1 MANANFDKWLRLNK
15 KPNESLRDAIYRF
28 SDNTK
33 NPRAAKE
40 YLVDEYREA
49 VDNEDYN
56 QSVQEMP
63 EQQQEG
69 QPYAGKSEEI
79 DPETG
84 KLDEYDWTD
93 PPARAVQQLKKT
105 VGGSLFTLGL
115 DSGVDWSRE
124 ADKRLK
130 QIARPPT
137 RAEIEKEGGFLGS
150 VYGELPEGW
159 LGPGQMVEQGP
170 SSLLPYGTS
179 IPAWMMGGPVAGFGA
194 GYLTSNL
201 QVAGETATR
210 IIDDPIVK
218 RELDIPNLPYEEL
231 SPTQQQN
238 LKDFARE
245 VSRSAGLRRM
255 YTAGLI
261 EAPSLFMPAFKVN
274 KLIPEFIKRQ
284 ALDIT
289 FGSISEVVDEE
300 LYASNVANALMDK
313 GMDEASGAM
322 LKKEI
327 RDMGPEAWEVFWGAF
342 SQELTMG
349 SVGTGAEVTASR
361 IMGKNRDYRVD
372 DTKTDRN
379 EVQNEIARQQ
389 EELLP
394 QYKKEAQEAQD
405 KQDKKDRE
413 DREEQVKLDN
423 AQLDFAI
430 KLDQLNLNREK
441 AEQDRV
447 KAEEERLD
455 RMIEQEET
463 FAKNLPKTLPL
474 VEQQRI
480 YARKRAALVK
490 QGWDPKSIYMDNEGE
505 ARIKIG
511 ADLEGLT
518 EDDVRPDKV
527 TGKPVPV
534 TPDLTKPRA
543 GEKIKVFN
551 KDGEQVEVKV
561 TKSQGPNVTV
571 VGPRKKGPDGK
582 FVKPVPSLLDTDTGQ
597 FFSNN
602 PTEQVADEVAPVKK
616 PLSEF
621 SITELLNEE
630 SKLEKQAPTPQ
641 LKDQNVELQNIK
653 TEIAKRDERML
664 TEEPAE
670 RVDRLRED
678 GTVSYSETATEQT
691 FDSPLEEA
699 RALQTKNDEENPVTL
714 SSPVMKKVLNGIM
727 GVFDQLKLKGLD
739 LDVDVKDRNDPYERY
754 LEGNEKKFSEL
765 SNKNPDDF
773 TQEDKDLIAAQT
785 IVDSLGAEAYID
797 DRPREDEKTGEK
809 LPTRVV
815 LIGDNIRGKSVEEV
829 TRKVVQKFWH
839 EVFGHKAVREAFG
852 GIDDPRFVSIMEEF
866 DKNNGPDIDQ
876 WLKERGKAGGY
887 AYINKPRFVQ
897 VQEFVARQFAEFG
910 IKNQGKFRKFI
921 SQIRAK
927 LREMGF
933 STIREQDLIAIF
945 EQLQDE
951 YIPNNRSIITGKP
964 LTPTRVQAQEEE
976 DTQTATTGEEQV
988 SESRGRRPSDFDRF
1002 VSFGGKPPLKQYDR
1016 PKFDTARAPKKT
1028 AKDAE
1033 HYVDASLLAS
1043 MKGKAWPERLVED
1056 LMNFDKFPKEF
1067 QKGFRKSLKSGLRE
1081 PEQKLANAIL
1091 ASGREAYLKKKKGA
1105 AWRDRDKWALTQPPK
1120 GYEANGA
1127 KWKELVDDVPKWAR
1141 TTPEIQRGM
1150 REQDISESVNSPE
1163 FKKWFGDSKVIDKK
1177 GKPLMVYHST
1187 GGDIKSFDKSGPR
1200 IKSGKLGK
1208 GIYVTPSKGLAN
1220 LFAKVRAKDGAPN
1233 VMPLYVSI
1241 KNPFI
1246 INGEKNIP
1254 TTTISRSSLEDRGY
1268 DGIILNNENGS
1279 IKEAVAFNPSQIKSQ
1294 FNKGTWSTD
1303 TPDISESRAESPITR
1318 PPAGKVWHGT
1328 TLDKIG
1334 RIISKGLAPGSAI
1347 DRSGEWVSDG
1357 SGVIVEFKEPST
1369 KTLGKRNEYNKFD
1382 RTGKRI
1388 TPEKIIFNL
1397 DQISSNPEKA
1407 EHDVV
1412 VDFAELINGEGLT
1425 PDKRKIKYEVIRGG
1439 KKKSKIK
1446 TNLTPVE
1453 ESPGKWIVNSDYRPL
1468 TEGPKFNNQQDAENY
1483 AIVNSSIDLD
1493 DISESATYFPD
1504 QKLKPIFPMPPKAFP
1519 GGYAEQKWANRLD
1532 PEDTPVY
1539 RKGGKFIDVSRG
1551 FPVKDSDPDMT
1562 NTIVPFGEIDTDFP
1576 GSRASFGVSGAVSKI
1591 KNLADNKP
1599 KKGQRKVNGKRI
1611 STGSAIMTNLLTKK
1625 FKFLDANPNV
1635 KTNTENIAAMDN
1647 GAIVEYNKEN
1657 DQSATKAGNFSDHLY
1672 AVQIIFDT
1680 DVQLFNTGK
1689 DKNQPS
1695 LRPKTYGDILVGDQV
1710 GTIKLDTGT
1719 VAPLYDRLIVIP
1731 PSKDE
1736 ISYSFVGEVGV
1747 RQFITRN
1754 GMNPKGKMLTR
1765 DLNRQKKGSKEGAW
1779 FNPGLEDGKW
1789 RVEVPNTGIKLKTM
1803 PFKYDG
1809 WRDTYDTVI
1818 DPSLPTRKQVFTGE
1832 DKKGKIKKQKTEESL
1847 PYMRLGDLLDL
1858 GALADYYPQLEDVYV
1873 HFADE
1878 FMGERMGYSSAL
1890 QNPSDDNP
1898 TGKGLS
1904 LTIGTA
1910 PPDPET
1916 MRNLDMDQMTM
1927 TTQGWIEDIHMKMM
1941 NDPNHDGVPHRLI
1954 ASILHEVQHII
1965 QAIEGFS
1972 SGGTLTEENI
1982 TKDRIK
1988 NAIRNSTRGLWVS
2001 ISPEK
2006 RLRIQKR
2013 FASTLNDLVNN
2024 DQKKAK
2030 DAVSRFGLKSP
2041 FVGKKWSDGSLFLD
2055 EDPTKTY
2062 QRWSK
2067 TTTISVTDLI
2077 NDPNEASNRKFE
2089 NLVSLPSKAMMQTIG
2104 SLSREKIISMGD
2116 AGKVHKL
2123 FENMLKPYT
2132 MNALGSM
2139 MGNQIPSGFAPDQM
2153 KRLMGQSD
2161 YFRLAGEVEARDVE
2175 NRYLDAF
2182 RGNGRS
2188 GLPSLLNKRKQELVK
2203 RLSPSKPYLQG
2214 GTERGV
2220 VNIDESGTGTTPVN
2234 VPGEAILG
2242 APWRIEDM
2250 ISYSMSD
2257 PLGDFAERVDVV
2269 TRARVAQINNLEKGT
2284 PERRNA
2290 IEKLHMNIILSPI
2303 PVQDPTKPLPF
2314 QDELDRAVPFEDLSW
2329 SQRLP
2334 GHELSGVELMKK
2346 YMKNPEEW
2354 EKIRTEKGGYE
2365 TSGDTVED
2373 IDTDETEGDDAGA
2386 GGRGKSAK
2394 ITGLGLK
2401 GKVSLRQKK
2410 GETKEAYKERISRQ
2424 AQKDYGALTKRAA
2437 RLLYLGKIWTN
2448 WQMIRDM
2455 FGLNPGGRGR
2465 DAVPYLGHIIS
2476 FMKMQREK
2484 LMRGEMTPRDI
2495 AKSVV
2500 MTLASQGADANNPWT
2515 VWNFTG
2521 GVKKAKPAKKGTKL
2535 ANLTTYVEYMNGADW
2550 VKGTS
2555 KYLEANIGQKEL
2567 NGEINEGKVVDWY
2580 NKAPLWIVNV
2590 PWNGQGPSKGL
2601 RKKRGVNEYV
2611 EKFDTQ
2617 YEAISDGVIFPKTVS
2632 WEEASTTP
2640 AYDSKGNPIEGRF
2653 QYSGG
2658 KPQFVKV
2665 GSDWMLQ
2672 VDGKNYHGMGHYNS
2686 QLSHNRY
2693 ENNILKV
2700 KIPELKTQI
2709 KKYQNDIKLNEKKL
2723 KDEFAGK
2730 KPEYTQKGELKA
2742 EYTAPRIEVAKKK
2755 IKEKTIPK
2763 IEGYI
2768 KKRET
2773 EIASLRKKIKESQ
2786 AEADKSG
2793 KKKQLAEMPLWYRDP
2808 QNQIEPNEN
2817 TGALWVPQEYA
2828 TTGGKPRMEDA
2839 VAYYFS
2845 TDEGQMLLDNIEKGE
2860 FDLKEWRKLANVR
2873 MAFGDDRLNQ
2883 LLKPSQR
2890 DKDGNLVK
2898 VGLRDLAEYTKGFN
2912 EIVKKYVGDADPK
2925 SLQGDDKETVKLRLE
2940 MAAELGDYAQ
2950 KLYGIAEAKQAFF
2963 KHFLG
2968 LGDAPTIDAIEL
2980 NTHIAGSPA
2989 TDLATSPLTGKPVA
3003 NTWRVD
3009 LKWWSLTLQGKDISG
3024 IDGLGKKGKADNKT
3038 FFGHYRKVIQDAFDN
3053 IKRDVDA
3060 RDPSIFEDVPP
3071 DYFYHVMHHWLW
3083 DVGKALTRADAVM
3096 GESTERYRP
3105 AAYEAMW
3112 RDNNQQVL
3120 AYFKNDP
3127 IEATM
3132 VPWVD
3137 KNYARLKDIFE
3148 AEHGTPVAMGR
3159 FNKQDVSFFE
3169 QNLDPVSE
3177 SVNLSSIYDKEFFAA
3192 VADRYATGFYEAED
3206 QTSTI
3211 WPDIHPV
3218 TKKKGYW
3225 MRGGMGFTTMHPYAG
3240 KGIVWAADGESIISG
3255 VINLIKRGI
3264 THVVETVGAQDQLLS
3279 NRAYFRIW
3287 SMETDDGIRRGLYKR
3302 DKIND
3307 MIAEM
3312 RGQKISIVPDPN
3324 LYGETIGEIE
3334 VPLGSDLV
3342 TETRDR
3348 KGAKLFRTDKLPSK
3362 KTGEVPGL
3370 SGTDKRYSDLQVRM
3384 NDFQLKYPREDNWD
3398 LFKRAM
3404 VDTPFDDRKK
3414 LIVMLGGNWFGSVKN
3429 PSHVAA
3435 PHRPIWEKTAV
3446 YKDVV
3451 KGTPVGLIR
3460 LDVNQEEKL
3469 LAEKAGVPEHEAY
3482 KYLLKGKVLA
3492 TYDQNVRNDILG
3504 APDPIERSEMF
3515 ANWEKAI
3522 GKEGY
3527 FEGKAPKKDKDTGKV
3542 IPGKFLT
3549 PDNAFRS
3556 LSINKTP
3563 FSIPGAVFDQMEA
3576 EWSSGHTPVSFSNV
3590 VRKLSTDPVIQ
3601 NDLDNALQKQ
3611 AEWATSESIFSSPL
3625 DRDKE
3630 LPGGRKLSGFVTRF
3644 MEPFGKLDEPQTLR
3658 DIRRRARGR
3667 ILRVEEI
3674 GGKLYKAL
3682 KNTKSPELIYKYL
3695 TTKGGDLS
3703 IIPNLRERAAAK
3715 EVKRLIE
3722 RVGKDLLD
3730 RGLLNQAALDKHGDG
3745 YLPVIYLQYLLD
3757 DNDRYNVQRGFTNK
3771 VSSLD
3776 YLKGRRDPERIIKMM
3791 VKGEV
3796 KDPAFLGSRAVM
3808 QPGRDMAL
3816 LDMFEEIVNTSVQ
3829 NDFNWVLPDA
3839 LVEFN
3844 YLKEINDI
3852 AGRDSAVGRDLKD
3865 ELAGI
3870 DAEEADIKEY
3880 IEELNGEIKKEREV
3894 LRAKDRM
3901 QSEALSALIK
3911 ERLAFKERLKAFK
3924 PRHMSGWGLKA
3935 EAERIRNTIAPTFP
3949 KGSTEESIVLRLAKR
3964 MEDLGNQTNRRVIV
3978 PKDYKEIP
3986 NNARYGKLRGMI
3998 VQREIYDDLVGATKM
4013 TDPESIAEMLFGD
4026 TGAMGKANRWFK
4038 FAKVTANF
4046 PGAWVRNFTSNI
4058 IFMNIGGMNLAKSPY
4073 LLTKAFKSML
4083 DTWIEDRKA
4092 NEAMLSGKQY
4102 TKKKTVYDEVKDMG
4116 LTGSTFAAVELGR
4129 IEKEFENFLNRTQRS
4144 KTPFGALY
4152 QVWEFLALAKEW
4164 VSDQYGLTDSLGKTM
4179 MYMNSRDK
4187 GMTKKQS
4194 ADEAEKWLFDY
4205 SLVKPSVK
4213 WARQSIIGAP
4223 FITYTTKVLPL
4234 LVETAMTKPWRF
4246 APYIALPY
4254 AMAAFFKAEYE
4265 LEEDEYEALMNTLP
4279 EYLREKRYAGN
4290 IMPIPYLDEH
4300 GRAQF
4305 LDLAYLYPWG
4315 MYTEIASEA
4324 MDDPS
4329 AIQQTLGLMGGP
4341 VASIIA
4347 VITTGVDPFTRR
4359 PVSNP
4364 LDSQAQQWKD
4374 KMKYV
4379 YNLMMPPFLHTDYG
4393 AYSRI
4398 QQTLDGELNR
4408 YGEPMKTIGQGVSQA
4423 VGFNISPVDPD
4434 FQGKL
4439 NARYLQSEILKTQ
4452 GLARRTLKSM
4462 AMQGKS
4468 NKEIAEKNKYFRELI
4483 MDRKKKFTEYL
4494 KLIDKFPAHKLKEK
4508 KVKYEWL
4515 SE

>member
-15 KPNESLRDAIYRF
+15 KPDESLRDAIYRF

-33 NPRAAKE
+33 NPRSAKE
-40 YLVDEYREA
+40 YLVDEYREE
-49 VDNEDYN
+49 VNNEDYN
-56 QSVQEMP
+56 KSVQEMP

-79 DPETG
+79 DPDTG
-84 KLDEYDWTD
+84 EYDQYSLD
-93 PPARAVQQLKKT
+93 DSPRRAIQQLKKT
-105 VGGSLFTLGL
+105 VGGSMSTLGFQ
-115 DSGVDWSRE
+115 DTGMEWSRE
-124 ADKRLK
+124 ANKRLS
-130 QIARPPT
+130 QIASPPT
-137 RAEIEKEGGFLGS
+137 REEIEKEGGILGDI
-150 VYGELPEGW
+150 YGKLPEGF
-159 LGPGQMVEQGP
+159 LGPGQLVEQSLP
-170 SSLLPYGTS
+170 SLAPYTGS
-179 IPAWMMGGPVAGFGA
+179 VAGMLALGPVGGFLG
-194 GYLTSNL
+194 GYALSNL
-201 QVAGETATR
+201 QVAGETHDR

-218 RELDIPNLPYEEL
+218 RELDISDVPYEDL
-231 SPTQQQN
+231 TPTQQKK
-238 LKDFARE
+238 LKDFALD

-255 YTAGLI
+255 YTSGLI
-261 EAPSLFMPAFKVN
+261 EAPALFVPAFNVN

-289 FGSISEVVDEE
+289 FGSASEVLDEE

-313 GMDEASGAM
+313 GMDEATGAM
-322 LKKEI
+322 VKKEI
-327 RDMGPEAWEVFWGAF
+327 RDMGPEAWEIFWGAF

-349 SVGTGAEVTASR
+349 SAGTGAEILASR
-361 IMGKNRDYRVD
+361 ILGKNKDYRVD
-372 DTKTDRN
+372 NTKTN
-379 EVQNEIARQQ
+379 QNELINTLTKEQ
-389 EELLP
+389 EEKLP
-394 QYKKEAQEAQD
+394 EYEKQAREDQD
-405 KQDKKDRE
+405 RQDKKDRE

-463 FAKNLPKTLPL
+463 FAKNLPKVLPL

-480 YARKRAALVK
+480 YARKKAALVK
-490 QGWDPKSIYMDNEGE
+490 QGWDPKSIYMDNDGE
-505 ARIKIG
+505 ARIKI
-511 ADLEGLT
+511 DDNLEGLT

-641 LKDQNVELQNIK
+641 LKNQNVELQNIK

-664 TEEPAE
+664 NEEPAE
-670 RVDRLRED
+670 RVERLRDD
-678 GTVSYSETATEQT
+678 GAVSYSETTPKVDPNQLNVPEPIRQANEIVEKLDAQEPASLSNPVLQKVLDGVVSKFNKLKIGKIKFEVADRNRAYEIKLNRLRKDYEKATGNQPQGTE
-691 FDSPLEEA
+691 DDI
-699 RALQTKNDEENPVTL
+699 ALQAQA
-714 SSPVMKKVLNGIM
+714 KVNST
-727 GVFDQLKLKGLD
+727 GLGAY
-739 LDVDVKDRNDPYERY
+739 VDNRP
-754 LEGNEKKFSEL
+754 
-765 SNKNPDDF
+765 
-773 TQEDKDLIAAQT
+773 DKDGFQRI
-785 IVDSLGAEAYID
+785 
-797 DRPREDEKTGEK
+797 
-809 LPTRVV
+809 V
-815 LIGDNIRGKSVEEV
+815 LISDNIRGKTNEDVIRRAIQQ
-829 TRKVVQKFWH
+829 TWH
-839 EVFGHKAVREAFG
+839 ELFGHRALRDNFG
-852 GIDDPRFVSIMEEF
+852 GIDGKEYKDIIKEF
-866 DKNNGPDIDQ
+866 DKNNGRDVDS
-876 WLKERGKAGGY
+876 WLKTSGETGGSGY
-887 AYINKPRFVQ
+887 VNEPRFRQ
-897 VQEFVARQFAEFG
+897 VEEFIARNFAEYG
-910 IKNQGKFRKFI
+910 ISIQGKFRKLI
-921 SQIRAK
+921 SSIREKLRAK
-927 LREMGF
+927 GF
-933 STIREQDLIAIF
+933 TTIREQDLIAIF
-945 EQLQDE
+945 EKLQDE
-951 YIPNNRSIITGKP
+951 YIPNNRSIISGKP
-964 LTPTRVQAQEEE
+964 ITKTGVQAQEEE
-976 DTQTATTGEEQV
+976 DTQTAPTEEEQV
-988 SESRGRRPSDFDRF
+988 SESRGRRPTDYDRF
-1002 VSFGGKPPLKQYDR
+1002 VSLGGKPPLKQYDR

-1033 HYVDASLLAS
+1033 RYVDASLLES
-1043 MKGKAWPERLVED
+1043 LKKKEWPEQLVND
-1056 LMNFDKFPKEF
+1056 LANFDRYPKEF
-1067 QKGFRKSLKSGLRE
+1067 QEGFRKSLKSGLRE
-1081 PEQKLANAIL
+1081 SEKKLATAIL
-1091 ASGREAYLKKKKGA
+1091 SKGREAYLKKKKGNFTPDTKA
-1105 AWRDRDKWALTQPPK
+1105 PK
-1120 GYEANGA
+1120 GFEAQGA
-1127 KWKELVDDVPKWAR
+1127 RWKELVDDVPKWAR
-1141 TTPEIQRGM
+1141 TTPTIQRGM
-1150 REQDISESVNSPE
+1150 REFQEIYPKDQDISESVNTPE
-1163 FKKWFGDSKVIDKK
+1163 FKKWFGDSKAVDKK
-1177 GKPLMVYHST
+1177 GRPKPFYHGTTKDKDFPAFKNLRDFGIWFTDNREDASEYGMDSPDYDSY
-1187 GGDIKSFDKSGPR
+1187 GGKKNTSGRVIPAYLSYKNPYKMTR
-1200 IKSGKLGK
+1200 ADALEVRDADEK
-1208 GIYVTPSKGLAN
+1208 GRLRTVQKKIL
-1220 LFAKVRAKDGAPN
+1220 LRAK
-1233 VMPLYVSI
+1233 
-1241 KNPFI
+1241 
-1246 INGEKNIP
+1246 
-1254 TTTISRSSLEDRGY
+1254 
-1268 DGIILNNENGS
+1268 NEGHD
-1279 IKEAVAFNPSQIKSQ
+1279 AVEFYSVNYLTDKMAQYATVVFDPKQIKSP

-1303 TPDISESRAESPITR
+1303 TP
-1318 PPAGKVWHGT
+1318 
-1328 TLDKIG
+1328 
-1334 RIISKGLAPGSAI
+1334 
-1347 DRSGEWVSDG
+1347 
-1357 SGVIVEFKEPST
+1357 
-1369 KTLGKRNEYNKFD
+1369 
-1382 RTGKRI
+1382 
-1388 TPEKIIFNL
+1388 
-1397 DQISSNPEKA
+1397 
-1407 EHDVV
+1407 
-1412 VDFAELINGEGLT
+1412 
-1425 PDKRKIKYEVIRGG
+1425 
-1439 KKKSKIK
+1439 
-1446 TNLTPVE
+1446 
-1453 ESPGKWIVNSDYRPL
+1453 
-1468 TEGPKFNNQQDAENY
+1468 
-1483 AIVNSSIDLD
+1483 

-1625 FKFLDANPNV
+1625 FKFLDTNPNV
-1635 KTNTENIAAMDN
+1635 KTNTENIATMEN
-1647 GAIVEYNKEN
+1647 GAIVKYNKEN

-1672 AVQIIFDT
+1672 AVQIVFDT

-1695 LRPKTYGDILVGDQV
+1695 LRPRTYGDILVGDQV
-1710 GTIKLDTGT
+1710 GTIQLDTGT
-1719 VAPLYDRLIVIP
+1719 VAPLYDRLIIVP

-1765 DLNRQKKGSKEGAW
+1765 DLNRQKKGSKQGAW
-1779 FNPGLEDGKW
+1779 FNPGLADGKW

-1803 PFKYDG
+1803 PFKYEG
-1809 WRDTYDTVI
+1809 FRDTYDTMI
-1818 DPSLPTRKQVFTGE
+1818 DSSLPTRKQVFMGE
-1832 DKKGKIKKQKTEESL
+1832 DKKGKIKKQKTGESL

-1890 QNPSDDNP
+1890 QNPADNNP
-1898 TGKGLS
+1898 TGEGLS
-1904 LTIGTA
+1904 LTIGMA

-1988 NAIRNSTRGLWVS
+1988 NAIRNSTKGLWVS
-2001 ISPEK
+2001 ISPGK

-2030 DAVSRFGLKSP
+2030 DAVSKFGLKSP

-2077 NDPNEASNRKFE
+2077 NDPNEASNRKFSE
-2089 NLVSLPSKAMMQTIG
+2089 LVSLPSKAMMQTIG
-2104 SLSREKIISMGD
+2104 SLSREKIISGKD

-2234 VPGEAILG
+2234 VPGEAVLG
-2242 APWRIEDM
+2242 SPWRIEDM

-2257 PLGDFAERVDVV
+2257 PLGDFAERVDIV

-2290 IEKLHMNIILSPI
+2290 IAKLHMNIMLNPI

-2314 QDELDRAVPFEDLSW
+2314 QDELDSAVPFEDLSW

-2334 GHELSGVELMKK
+2334 GHELSGVELTKK

-2365 TSGDTVED
+2365 KSGDTVED
-2373 IDTDETEGDDAGA
+2373 IDTEENEGDDAGA

-2567 NGEINEGKVVDWY
+2567 NGKINENKVAQWY
-2580 NKAPLWIVNV
+2580 SKAPLWVVNV

-2617 YEAISDGVIFPKTVS
+2617 YEAISDGVIYPKTVS

-2640 AYDSKGNPIEGRF
+2640 AYDSKGEPIEGRF

-2786 AEADKSG
+2786 GEADKSG

-2808 QNQIEPNEN
+2808 QNQIEPNEK

-3009 LKWWSLTLQGKDISG
+3009 LKWWSLNLQGKDISG
-3024 IDGLGKKGKADNKT
+3024 IDGLGKKGKADDKT

-3096 GESTERYRP
+3096 GESTERFRP

-3112 RDNNQQVL
+3112 RDANQQVL
-3120 AYFKNDP
+3120 SYFRNDP

-3132 VPWVD
+3132 VDWEPGHNQPDAVAEISEGD
-3137 KNYARLKDIFE
+3137 VELLEDI
-3148 AEHGTPVAMGR
+3148 
-3159 FNKQDVSFFE
+3159 
-3169 QNLDPVSE
+3169 SE
-3177 SVNLSSIYDKEFFAA
+3177 SVSLASMKGKLVQRSQS
-3192 VADRYATGFYEAED
+3192 DRFATGFYVAKD
-3206 QTSTI
+3206 QTSNI
-3211 WPDIHPV
+3211 WPD
-3218 TKKKGYW
+3218 TYQGKKGYW
-3225 MRGGMGFTTMHPYAG
+3225 MRGGMGYPLLEDNRKARAA
-3240 KGIVWAADGESIISG
+3240 WAAD
-3255 VINLIKRGI
+3255 
-3264 THVVETVGAQDQLLS
+3264 D
-3279 NRAYFRIW
+3279 
-3287 SMETDDGIRRGLYKR
+3287 
-3302 DKIND
+3302 
-3307 MIAEM
+3307 
-3312 RGQKISIVPDPN
+3312 ISIVKNVRDLQAMGADHVITVVGAPDMHFSNKAYFSIFWRETQDMVSKDPKKKQALINRIDSIMLNPTNKN
-3324 LYGETIGEIE
+3324 LLPVVKALKEAQSQNPGKDSWELLKMVGPTLTFG
-3334 VPLGSDLV
+3334 
-3342 TETRDR
+3342 DR
-3348 KGAKLFRTDKLPSK
+3348 KP
-3362 KTGEVPGL
+3362 
-3370 SGTDKRYSDLQVRM
+3370 
-3384 NDFQLKYPREDNWD
+3384 
-3398 LFKRAM
+3398 
-3404 VDTPFDDRKK
+3404 
-3414 LIVMLGGNWFGSVKN
+3414 IVVALGGAFGIKK
-3429 PSHVAA
+3429 PTTPIVAF
-3435 PHRPIWEKTAV
+3435 PNNTLWEDTTVFKEVAV
-3446 YKDVV
+3446 
-3451 KGTPVGLIR
+3451 GTPVGIIK
-3460 LDVNQEEKL
+3460 LDPMGNQKMSQRAKDL
-3469 LAEKAGVPEHEAY
+3469 GIPPHEAY
-3482 KYLLKGKVLA
+3482 EFVFKGEVIGSWIGQQGGVPFDNKQFRQLFKDYEKRIIKKFQYKQGTFDISAGSKY
-3492 TYDQNVRNDILG
+3492 
-3504 APDPIERSEMF
+3504 MF
-3515 ANWEKAI
+3515 
-3522 GKEGY
+3522 
-3527 FEGKAPKKDKDTGKV
+3527 GKAK
-3542 IPGKFLT
+3542 L
-3549 PDNAFRS
+3549 
-3556 LSINKTP
+3556 P
-3563 FSIPGAVFDQMEA
+3563 FKIPGAEIKKLEKNWDSPA
-3576 EWSSGHTPVSFSNV
+3576 APVSFSMV
-3590 VRKLSTDPVIQ
+3590 VNTLATDPRLQ
-3601 NDLDNALQKQ
+3601 ADFNNAQLKQ
-3611 AEWATSESIFSSPL
+3611 AEWATSQSIFTRPL
-3625 DRDKE
+3625 DQDKE
-3630 LPGGRKLSGFVTRF
+3630 IPGGRKLSGFVTRF
-3644 MEPFGKLDEPQTLR
+3644 MEPFGKLDMPQTLR

-3674 GGKLYKAL
+3674 GSRLYKAL
-3682 KNTKSPELIYKYL
+3682 YKTQNQKEIYEYL
-3695 TTKGGDLS
+3695 STKGGDPS
-3703 IIPNLRERAAAK
+3703 TIPNLKERAAAK
-3715 EVKRLIE
+3715 EVKAQIE
-3722 RVGKDLLD
+3722 KVGQQLVD
-3730 RGLLNQAALDKHGDG
+3730 RGLLNQAALDKYGDG
-3745 YLPVIYLQYLLD
+3745 YLPKVYLQYLLD
-3757 DNDRYNVQRGFTNK
+3757 DNDRYAIQRGLGSK
-3771 VSSLD
+3771 VSNMD
-3776 YLKGRRDPERIIKMM
+3776 YLKKRGDIKEPIAKL
-3791 VKGEV
+3791 VKGQV
-3796 KDPAFLGSRAVM
+3796 KDPAFLGSRAIM
-3808 QPGRDMAL
+3808 QPGRDIAL
-3816 LDMFEEIVNTSVQ
+3816 LDMFEEIVVTSQ
-3829 NDFNWVLPDA
+3829 DHGLNWVLPES
-3839 LVEFN
+3839 LVKFS
-3844 YLKEINDI
+3844 YLDEINKV
-3852 AGRDSAVGRDLKD
+3852 AQQDSQLNYDLRD
-3865 ELAGI
+3865 ELANNESEKQEIESYIADLTKDI
-3870 DAEEADIKEY
+3870 D
-3880 IEELNGEIKKEREV
+3880 KEREI
-3894 LRAKDRM
+3894 LRAKDRI
-3901 QSEALSALIK
+3901 QSKELNQMVK
-3911 ERLAFKERLKAFK
+3911 ERNGMRDRLKMYK
-3924 PRHMSGWGLKA
+3924 PKAMSGWALKA
-3935 EAERIRNTIAPTFP
+3935 EAERIRTTIAPTFDVDSDDYSVVL
-3949 KGSTEESIVLRLAKR
+3949 KLAGRLEKLANDAIGSI
-3964 MEDLGNQTNRRVIV
+3964 II
-3978 PKDYKEIP
+3978 PKDYMKIP
-3986 NNARYGKLRGMI
+3986 DQARYGRLRGMI
-3998 VQREIYDDLVGATKM
+3998 VQREIYDDLVGSMKM
-4013 TDPESIAEMLFGD
+4013 VEPDNVAEAIIGD
-4026 TGAMGKANRWFK
+4026 SGLLGRANRLFK
-4038 FAKVTANF
+4038 WSKVTANF
-4046 PGAWVRNFTSNI
+4046 PAAWVRNFSSNLV
-4058 IFMNIGGMNLAKSPY
+4058 FMNVGGMNMARIPY
-4073 LLTKAFKSML
+4073 YLTKATGEMIKTWKGQKS
-4083 DTWIEDRKA
+4083 I
-4092 NEAMLSGKQY
+4092 
-4102 TKKKTVYDEVKDMG
+4102 YDDVKDLG

-4129 IEKEFENFLNRTQRS
+4129 IEKEYENFLNRVERKQKKSPWRAFFMA
-4144 KTPFGALY
+4144 K
-4152 QVWEFLALAKEW
+4152 EFLTMAQDW
-4164 VSDQYGLTDSLGKTM
+4164 TSDKYGLVDSLGKTM
-4179 MYMNSRDK
+4179 MYMNGIDK
-4187 GMTKKQS
+4187 GMSPSQA

-4213 WARQSIIGAP
+4213 KLRNAVVGAP
-4223 FITYTTKVLPL
+4223 FLTYTTKVFPL
-4234 LVETAMTKPWRF
+4234 LVETALTKPWRF

-4254 AMAAFFKAEYE
+4254 AMAALFKDNHDLDDE
-4265 LEEDEYEALMNTLP
+4265 EYEALMYSLP

-4290 IMPIPYLDEH
+4290 IMPLPYLDEN

-4315 MYTEIASEA
+4315 MFTEIASEA
-4324 MDDPS
+4324 QDNPGD
-4329 AIQQTLGLMGGP
+4329 IIQTLGLLGGP
-4341 VASIIA
+4341 TASLIT
-4347 VITTGVDPFTRR
+4347 VISSGVDPFTRR
-4359 PVSNP
+4359 PVSNK
-4364 LDSQAQQWKD
+4364 LDSNTQQWVD

-4393 AYSRI
+4393 ALSRLR
-4398 QQTLDGELNR
+4398 QTMNGELNR
-4408 YGEPMKTIGQGVSQA
+4408 YGEPMKTLKQGLSQTL
-4423 VGFNISPVDPD
+4423 GFNVSPIDPTS
-4434 FQGKL
+4434 QRAK

-4452 GLARRTLKSM
+4452 GFARRELTGM
-4462 AMQGKS
+4462 ALSGKS
-4468 NKEIAEKNKYFRELI
+4468 SMEIREKSQYFKDLIKERQNQLK
-4483 MDRKKKFTEYL
+4483 EYL
-4494 KLIDKFPAHKLKEK
+4494 KKSKFPSQKLKEN
-4508 KVKYEWL
+4508 
-4515 SE
+4515 